1 MAGIYVQFLK
11 GNKPSDYSKCDFFS
25 ATCFWLFLLYMYV
38 FLTLYWDNFRLGEQ
52 SQREQTV
59 TQLSQLPTMLTAQRN
74 TTQGSQW
81 ENTTAATEVTDVACF
96 SPAFHQRLIQ
106 DQPRTPS
113 AFSRHVSSASSGLWR
128 FPWSSLVFH
137 DLGNVR
143 RLPVRHLLE
152 RPSVRC
158 LIVWESTDL
167 GGIPQRWC
175 DFLISTL
182 YPLPVMLTLTFWL
195 RSCLRDSPLWHH

>member
-81 ENTTAATEVTDVACF
+81 ENT
-96 SPAFHQRLIQ
+96 PQRQLKWQ
-106 DQPRTPS
+106 T
-113 AFSRHVSSASSGLWR
+113 
-128 FPWSSLVFH
+128 SLVFRQPFTNAWSRIS
-137 DLGNVR
+137 LAPQVP
-143 RLPVRHLLE
+143 LV
-152 RPSVRC
+152 VMC
-158 LIVWESTDL
+158 
-167 GGIPQRWC
+167 PQRPLVC
-175 DFLISTL
+175 GGSLGLPLFFMTLATSEDYQSDISWNV
-182 YPLPVMLTLTFWL
+182 PQSGVW
-195 RSCLRDSPLWHH
+195 